1 MGKTDLESLPPR
13 KFVLA
18 KLMSIFLKEYIY
30 AEGNRDRAMIYLCN
44 PLLLADFYE
53 QAALRALLVYGSL

>member
-30 AEGNRDRAMIYLCN
+30 AEGNRAMTYLCN
-44 PLLLADFYE
+44 PLLLADFF
-53 QAALRALLVYGSL
+53 